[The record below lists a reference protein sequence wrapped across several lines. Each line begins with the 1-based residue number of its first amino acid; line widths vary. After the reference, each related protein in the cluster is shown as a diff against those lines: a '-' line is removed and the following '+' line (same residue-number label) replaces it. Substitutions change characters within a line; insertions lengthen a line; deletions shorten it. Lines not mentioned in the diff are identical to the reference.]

1 MHIEIRKV
9 REHQK
14 YYLAHSY
21 RKNGKVHKVR
31 VYLGSD
37 ISKSELVNKRK
48 LAEGKIKERI
58 TKAEFIRDP
67 YITVLSALEVDEL
80 KTLEA
85 KGKLRVAHLSD
96 VEWVKFTEA
105 FTYDTN
111 AIEGSTVEAKE
122 VKDVLER
129 KKWPKDRTK
138 EEIAETYGVA
148 EAIQHI
154 RKTKEHVSIKLL
166 LELHGIVFKNSK
178 TFAGEFR
185 SEGIEVV
192 IADAFGNII
201 HGGAP
206 ATEVRALLN
215 KLVIWYNKNRKKYPP
230 LVLAAVVHNQFENIH
245 PFQDGNG
252 RIGRLILNNVLL
264 KHGLPPLNIELKNR
278 SQYYAAL
285 QAYENNHDIRPML
298 ELMLKEY
305 RGLKKIIHGR

>member
-1 MHIEIRKV
+1 MHIEIRKS
-9 REHQK
+9 EKHKK

-37 ISKSELVNKRK
+37 LSESELVNKRK

-58 TKAEFIRDP
+58 NKAESIRDP
-67 YITVLSALEVDEL
+67 YITILSDLELEEL

-85 KGKLRVAHLSD
+85 KGKLGVAHLSED
-96 VEWVKFTEA
+96 EWTKFTEA

-148 EAIQHI
+148 EAIYYI
-154 RKTKEHVSIKLL
+154 RKTKEHVSIKLI
-166 LELHGIVFKNSK
+166 LELHKIVFKNSK
-178 TFAGEFR
+178 PFAGELR
-185 SEGIEVV
+185 LKGIEVV
-192 IADAFGNII
+192 IADAFGNIV
-201 HGGAP
+201 HRGAP
-206 ATEVRALLN
+206 AAEVRTLLN
-215 KLVIWYNKNRKKYPP
+215 RLVSWYNKNGKKYPP
-230 LVLAAVVHNQFENIH
+230 LVLAAIVHNQFENIH

-252 RIGRLILNNVLL
+252 RVGRLLLNNILL

-278 SQYYAAL
+278 AQYYTAL
-285 QAYENNHDIRPML
+285 QAYENGHNMRPML

-305 RGLKKIIHGR
+305 RYLKKIIKRR